1 MNLEERWNKAVEK
14 TEIVRARLSNL
25 LTFERTSLP
34 YTFLAESSINI
45 GDTVVRKG
53 RVLVHKP
60 LIVLPQDFPQ
70 FEGFEFEKDYAASED
85 MVRSLLLMRGISFP
99 SLKYNNE
106 ISTIEVYEQSLAKA
120 IKHFSLQL
128 QKKEDIRR
136 GLIIGP
142 EESWQF
148 SVLIYAGLLTN
159 KSVSN
164 DVKKL
169 LEDFRKKM
177 GLD

>member
-1 MNLEERWNKAVEK
+1 MNLEEKWDRAVKK
-14 TEIVRARLSNL
+14 TEIIRARLSNL
-25 LTFERTSLP
+25 LTLERTSLP
-34 YTFLAESSINI
+34 YIFLAESSVNI

-53 RVLVHKP
+53 RVLAHKP
-60 LIVLPQDFPQ
+60 LIVLPQNFPQ
-70 FEGFEFEKDYAASED
+70 FEGFEFEKDYETNED

-106 ISTIEVYEQSLAKA
+106 ISTIEVHEQPLVKA
-120 IKHFSLQL
+120 IKHFSLRL
-128 QKKEDIRR
+128 EKKEDIRR

-142 EESWQF
+142 EDTWQF
-148 SVLIYAGLLTN
+148 SLLIYVSLLITR
-159 KSVSN
+159 SASN
-164 DVKKL
+164 DINKL